1 MTKLKMR
8 TQNKA
13 DENYKKLAEL
23 FPNAVTE
30 TIDETTGEVVRAI
43 DKDVLMQEINTHVVD
58 GKEERYQFTWPDK
71 KKSVLLANSP
81 IAETLRPC
89 REESVDFDNTEN
101 LYIEGDNLDVLK
113 LLQETYLGKVKMIYI
128 DPPYNTGNDFVY
140 NDDFSE
146 SIDDFLDRSG
156 QFDEDGNRLFHNT
169 ESNGRFHTD
178 WLNMIYPRLKIARN
192 LLSDDGVIFISIDDN
207 EQENLKKICDE
218 ILGSQNFVAQVIWE
232 RAFSPINLMKHFSPS
247 HDYILCYAK
256 NIELAICN
264 GIPRSEEANDRYSN
278 PDNDPRG
285 VWSSSDISV
294 GPAVQE
300 NVYPITTPS
309 GRVVEP
315 PAGRSWRLSKNA
327 FLERLHDNR
336 IWFGPDGNG
345 VPRIKR
351 FLSELKK
358 SGITP
363 MTIWKHTEVDH
374 SQGATQKL
382 AKLFD
387 GKKFFDYPKSVELIK
402 RCLQLYS
409 DSDCY
414 IIDFFSGSAT
424 TAHAVMQLNAE
435 DGGHRKFIM
444 VQLPE
449 KTDEKSEAFKAGYK
463 NICEIGKERIR
474 RAGKKIKA
482 QLMAEGKETR
492 DIAEK
497 KAQGNAVATSKT
509 YWIDSPEYKSANKQM
524 ASDLDTGFR
533 VLKLDSTNMK
543 EVYYNPA
550 EITIDTI
557 MGTVDNIKED
567 RTPED
572 LLFQVMLDL
581 GVLLSSKIEQ
591 STIGGKTVF
600 NVEDSYLIA
609 CFDDNVTDE
618 VITAIAKQKPYYF
631 VMRDSSMANDS
642 VATNF
647 EQIFAAY
654 SPDTVRKVL

>member
-1 MTKLKMR
+1 
-8 TQNKA
+8 
-13 DENYKKLAEL
+13 
-23 FPNAVTE
+23 
-30 TIDETTGEVVRAI
+30 
-43 DKDVLMQEINTHVVD
+43 MQEINTHVVD

-89 REESVDFDNTEN
+89 RDESVDFDNTEN

-218 ILGSQNFVAQVIWE
+218 ILGAQNFVAQVIWE

-497 KAQGNAVATSKT
+497 KAQGNAVATSKA

-581 GVLLSSKIEQ
+581 GVLLSSKIEK

>member
-1 MTKLKMR
+1 MPE
-8 TQNKA
+8 KA
-13 DENYKKLAEL
+13 
-23 FPNAVTE
+23 FSVC
-30 TIDETTGEVVRAI
+30 I
-43 DKDVLMQEINTHVVD
+43 KD
-58 GKEERYQFTWPDK
+58 
-71 KKSVLLANSP
+71 SV
-81 IAETLRPC
+81 
-89 REESVDFDNTEN
+89 F
-101 LYIEGDNLDVLK
+101 
-113 LLQETYLGKVKMIYI
+113 I

-218 ILGSQNFVAQVIWE
+218 ILGAQNFVAQVIWE

-315 PAGRSWRLSKNA
+315 PAGRSWSLSKNA

-497 KAQGNAVATSKT
+497 KAQGNAVATSKA

-581 GVLLSSKIEQ
+581 GVLLSSKIEK